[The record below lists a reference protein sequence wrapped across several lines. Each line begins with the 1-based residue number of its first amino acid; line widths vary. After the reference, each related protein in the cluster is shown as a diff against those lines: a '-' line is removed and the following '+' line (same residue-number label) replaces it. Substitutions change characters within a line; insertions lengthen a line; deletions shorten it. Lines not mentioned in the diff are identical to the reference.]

1 MDNAIHVAER
11 QERIRRG
18 FPAFLILLIL
28 GILSATW
35 IGLFSFM
42 GTNKASNVFEEFE
55 DRNVPAISPDD
66 IGVFPNLST
75 LSTLYSADGEQ
86 LAELSLRLS
95 DPTPLEEFPDHVVHA
110 VLSAEDGDFY
120 NHRGV
125 DPQAV
130 VRAFLENLRSDRTQ
144 GASTITQQIV
154 RAQGYVGR
162 EVTFRRKIAE
172 IKFATEMEKIY
183 TKDQILEF
191 YLNSQYFGWN
201 AYGMAAAG
209 REYFGKDVKDLTIE
223 EAAAIA
229 VALRNPSQFDM
240 RRNPDLVRDRRDIVI
255 RLMVSDG
262 FITQEEAD
270 AAIAKPVAPIPH
282 ETLIEEAPQVRIEA
296 IRQLLNDPEFNVL
309 GLTAEEREVAIFG
322 CPAESNECEEQ
333 PGLKGGL
340 IITTTVDMGLQR
352 QANNILRTWLPVP
365 ADGSKAPTGAIT
377 AIDNNTGAIK
387 VMASGL
393 DFGTDFDAGERDY
406 DLATE
411 GLRQPGSSFKP
422 FALMAYLENGGS
434 INSYWSSESPL
445 ELKCDVPCGPG
456 GSFTWRV
463 RGGGGG
469 LTRLFEATYRSIN
482 TVYAQV
488 ALAAGPE
495 SMADMANRLGI
506 ESQLPLVYS
515 LALGAGEVTPLEMA
529 AAYSTLA
536 RYGNRIE
543 PHLIARIETEEGEVL
558 YEYEANTEQV
568 TDPALAATV
577 VEAMRNVTRGTAPK
591 ANIGRP
597 MAGKTGTTQSF
608 RDAWFVGFVPQY
620 TSSVWVGYA
629 DEQIAMRNV
638 EINGRTYSRVF
649 GGDVPAPMWKEF
661 MDVLL
666 ADVPEE
672 NFPPLP
678 DGTRKYKVV
687 PSTTVPS
694 VISLTQ
700 KEATS
705 EIYLAHL
712 NVAIV
717 EVNAYEPQGIVVN
730 QIPAAGAKMTQGNAV
745 TLEVSTGLPPEIPM
759 PNVIGLT
766 LTQANQK
773 LIATAETT
781 GISVTL
787 EPTFVETPD
796 ENAWNKIIQTQPG
809 AGTPVATGDTVTA
822 IIGKP
827 PPPPPEDS
835 STDEG

>member
-1 MDNAIHVAER
+1 MDNSIHLAER

-28 GILSATW
+28 GILTATW
-35 IGLFSFM
+35 VGLFSFM
-42 GTNKASNVFEEFE
+42 GTNKASNVFEAFE
-55 DRNVPAISPDD
+55 ERNVPAISPDD
-66 IGVFPNLST
+66 IGILPNLSE
-75 LSTLYSADGEQ
+75 LSTLYSADGER

-95 DPTPLEEFPDHVVHA
+95 DPTPLEDFPDHVVQA

-120 NHRGV
+120 EHRGV
-125 DPQAV
+125 DTQAV
-130 VRAFLENLRSDRTQ
+130 VRAFLENLKNDSTQ

-162 EVTFRRKIAE
+162 EVTFQRKIAE
-172 IKFATEMEKIY
+172 IKYATEMEKIY
-183 TKDQILEF
+183 TKDQLLEF

-201 AYGMAAAG
+201 SYGMAAAG
-209 REYFGKDVKDLTIE
+209 REYFGKDVSDLTIE

-229 VALRNPSQFDM
+229 VALRNPTEFDM
-240 RRNPDLVRDRRDIVI
+240 RRNPGLVKDRRDIVI

-262 FITQEEAD
+262 FITKEEAD

-296 IRQLLNDPEFNVL
+296 IRQLLNNPEFNVL
-309 GLTAEEREVAIFG
+309 GLTPEDREVAIFG

-352 QANNILRTWLPVP
+352 AANSLLRTWLPVP
-365 ADGSKAPTGAIT
+365 EDGAKAPTGAIT
-377 AIDNNTGAIK
+377 TIDNNTGAIK

-393 DFGTDFDAGERDY
+393 DFGTDFAAGQRDY

-445 ELKCDVPCGPG
+445 KLQCSVPCGPG
-456 GSFTWRV
+456 GSFTWTV

-488 ALAAGPE
+488 ALATGPE
-495 SMADMANRLGI
+495 NMADMANRLGI
-506 ESQLPLVYS
+506 NSELPLVYS
-515 LALGAGEVTPLEMA
+515 LALGAGEVTPLDMA

-536 RYGNRIE
+536 RYGNRLR
-543 PHLIARIETEEGEVL
+543 PHLIERIETEEGEVL
-558 YEYEANTEQV
+558 YEYEIVSEQV

-661 MDVLL
+661 MTILL
-666 ADVPEE
+666 EGVPEE
-672 NFPPLP
+672 NFAPLP
-678 DGTRKYKVV
+678 DGTSKYKVV

-694 VISLTQ
+694 VISLSQ
-700 KEATS
+700 SEATS
-705 EIYLAHL
+705 QIYLAHL

-717 EVNAYEPQGIVVN
+717 EVNSYEAQGIVVN
-730 QIPAAGAKMTQGNAV
+730 QVPAAGAKMTQGNAV
-745 TLEVSTGLPPEIPM
+745 TIEVSTGLPPEINM
-759 PNVIGLT
+759 PDVVGLT
-766 LTQANQK
+766 LTQANQL
-773 LIATAETT
+773 LITTAETT
-781 GISVTL
+781 GISVNL
-787 EPTFVETPD
+787 QPTFVETPD

-809 AGTPVATGDTVTA
+809 AGTKVATGDTVTA

-827 PPPPPEDS
+827 PPPPPE
-835 STDEG
+835 EGG